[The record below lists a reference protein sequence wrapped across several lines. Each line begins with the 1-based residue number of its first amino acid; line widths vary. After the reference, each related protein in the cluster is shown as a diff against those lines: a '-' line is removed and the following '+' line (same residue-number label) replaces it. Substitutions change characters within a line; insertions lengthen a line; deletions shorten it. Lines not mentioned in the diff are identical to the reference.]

1 MQGGRSLTTVEAENG
16 ANLGGRPT
24 RDTVRE
30 RLLTRL
36 RESGRRGFV
45 VKEILTDGAIASSEQ
60 RTSEAPI
67 HSVLLNDDEVRVL
80 AELVDE
86 GTAEIY
92 DAERTLSLGRGT
104 KNRSVLRARL
114 WSGEDESQYGFQAG
128 PSLAVEDHVGMTV
141 Q

>member
-1 MQGGRSLTTVEAENG
+1 VTTVEAETEV
-16 ANLGGRPT
+16 NLGGRPSK
-24 RDTVRE
+24 DSVKQ

-45 VKEILTDGAIASSEQ
+45 VKEILTDGVLDSSEA

-67 HSVLLNDDEVRVL
+67 HSVLLNEDEVRVL

-92 DAERTLSLGRGT
+92 DAEKHLSLGRGT

-114 WSGEDESQYGFQAG
+114 WSAETESGYGFQAG

-141 Q
+141 KQ